1 MYASCR
7 RITIV
12 RLVVASAVLEIF
24 VYTNGT
30 MKIRTG
36 NLKETA
42 EVARQFLKE
51 VVIARKSRGAVV
63 VGLSG
68 NLGAGKTAFAKAC
81 AKAMDIRET
90 VMSPTFVLERVYRI
104 PAKNFTAKRF
114 DHFIHI
120 DAYRLSG
127 REELAHLG
135 WSDIVK
141 NKRNLIFVEW
151 PEIVKKAMPKDMI
164 TVRFKHI
171 DEKTREVSI
180 NGKLKFQNVR

>member
-42 EVARQFLKE
+42 EVAGAIFEGSGNCAQESRCRGGRTF
-51 VVIARKSRGAVV
+51 RKSWRWEDS
-63 VGLSG
+63 L
-68 NLGAGKTAFAKAC
+68 AKAC

-114 DHFIHI
+114 DHLYI
-120 DAYRLSG
+120 
-127 REELAHLG
+127 
-135 WSDIVK
+135 
-141 NKRNLIFVEW
+141 
-151 PEIVKKAMPKDMI
+151 
-164 TVRFKHI
+164 
-171 DEKTREVSI
+171 
-180 NGKLKFQNVR
+180 